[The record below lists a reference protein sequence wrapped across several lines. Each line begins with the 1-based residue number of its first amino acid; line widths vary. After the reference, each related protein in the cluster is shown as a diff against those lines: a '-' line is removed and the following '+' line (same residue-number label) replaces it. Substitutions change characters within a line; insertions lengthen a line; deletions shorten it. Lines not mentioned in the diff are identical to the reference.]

1 MIKEKEK
8 RKKEVTLM
16 ISVKTKYALTL
27 LTHLAT
33 TPTKKHTI
41 KHLASHYKIPQKYLE
56 NITNILRKE
65 GLLNS
70 ERGIHGGYTLAK
82 PSKDITVYHLI
93 MLLENNPTFNA
104 GYCGTKTLSD
114 YWASVDLNLKTRFN
128 VSIQQLAEKQLK
140 DVSAIHYAI

>member
-1 MIKEKEK
+1 
-8 RKKEVTLM
+8 M

-27 LTHLAT
+27 LTHLAL

-41 KHLASHYKIPQKYLE
+41 KQLASLYKIPHKYLE

-65 GLLNS
+65 GLLHS
-70 ERGIHGGYTLAK
+70 ERGVNGGYTLAK
-82 PSKDITVYHLI
+82 SPKEITVYDLI
-93 MLLENNPTFNA
+93 TCLENNPTFNS

-128 VSIQQLAEKQLK
+128 VSIQELAEKHQK
-140 DVSAIHYAI
+140 SAAVLHYTI